1 MCCIII
7 HRDLRSDVLSYRVGY
22 EKYNTMRMDPA
33 LCFLGRCGAPD
44 GRAVLA
50 EQNDEEEFK

>member
-1 MCCIII
+1 MCFAA
-7 HRDLRSDVLSYRVGY
+7 GY

-50 EQNDEEEFK
+50 EQNDEEDFK